1 MSRFCKKGGGDKIM
15 RYKVGDKVKIR
26 KDLDIDRLYGR
37 NRKYFVTKSMHNL
50 CGEIAHII
58 AIDKCNNDL
67 YFIDLDDGEYGWVTD
82 MFEDTH
88 ISKNKSEKAND
99 TLNSLKNK
107 LNRMSVLCEMA
118 ESTKNIYIFVQL
130 LKNCI
135 YILFNTLKLLIKFV
149 FSRSE

>member
-1 MSRFCKKGGGDKIM
+1 M

-37 NRKYFVTKSMHNL
+37 DRKYFVTKS
-50 CGEIAHII
+50 
-58 AIDKCNNDL
+58 
-67 YFIDLDDGEYGWVTD
+67 V
-82 MFEDTH
+82 FEDTR
-88 ISKNKSEKAND
+88 ISKNKSEKANN

-118 ESTKNIYIFVQL
+118 ESTKNIYIFVQM

-135 YILFNTLKLLIKFV
+135 YIFFNVLKLFIKFI

>member
-1 MSRFCKKGGGDKIM
+1 M

-37 NRKYFVTKSMHNL
+37 DIKYFVTKSMYNL
-50 CGEIAHII
+50 CGEIAHIT

-88 ISKNKSEKAND
+88 ISKNKSEKANN

-107 LNRMSVLCEMA
+107 LNRMSVLCDMA
-118 ESTKNIYIFVQL
+118 ESTKNIYIFVQM

-135 YILFNTLKLLIKFV
+135 YIFFNALKLFIKFI